1 MGIKLHYNP
10 LSTFSRR
17 VLIALAEKQIPHEL
31 VVVDMAARQ
40 HRQQPYL
47 SLNPYGRVPTLEEDG
62 FVLFESTAILNYLA
76 DKFPESK
83 LGGDGTPKGRAEV
96 NRWLGFLNADVHPAF
111 HPLFGTAN
119 YLGEE
124 AAGKMKDAARKKLRG
139 YF

>member
-17 VLIALAEKQIPHEL
+17 VLLAFAEKQIPHEL

-62 FVLFESTAILNYLA
+62 FVLFELTAILNYLEA
-76 DKFPESK
+76 H
-83 LGGDGTPKGRAEV
+83 GRPHLWRHPMRAAV
-96 NRWLGFLNADVHPAF
+96 RWS
-111 HPLFGTAN
+111 TCT
-119 YLGEE
+119 
-124 AAGKMKDAARKKLRG
+124 
-139 YF
+139 

>member
-47 SLNPYGRVPTLEEDG
+47 SLNPMVVCR
-62 FVLFESTAILNYLA
+62 
-76 DKFPESK
+76 
-83 LGGDGTPKGRAEV
+83 R
-96 NRWLGFLNADVHPAF
+96 
-111 HPLFGTAN
+111 
-119 YLGEE
+119 
-124 AAGKMKDAARKKLRG
+124 
-139 YF
+139 

>member
-17 VLIALAEKQIPHEL
+17 VLIAFAEKQIPHEL

-62 FVLFESTAILNYLA
+62 FVLFEFDRDPQLFRGDTAGPTFGA
-76 DKFPESK
+76 
-83 LGGDGTPKGRAEV
+83 GRCA
-96 NRWLGFLNADVHPAF
+96 RPCAGRHA
-111 HPLFGTAN
+111 
-119 YLGEE
+119 YE
-124 AAGKMKDAARKKLRG
+124 AV
-139 YF
+139 

>member
-62 FVLFESTAILNYLA
+62 FVLFESTAILNYLEA
-76 DKFPESK
+76 I
-83 LGGDGTPKGRAEV
+83 R
-96 NRWLGFLNADVHPAF
+96 PAP
-111 HPLFGTAN
+111 PLVPC
-119 YLGEE
+119 L
-124 AAGKMKDAARKKLRG
+124 KLRHPD
-139 YF
+139 FL